1 MVAPGLSR
9 MNPRIAQCACRGG
22 AFVKKLPLFHHP
34 MSARC
39 VVAPLH
45 RDTPLGVFLRC
56 HDTHGINAI
65 LLDADLIPH
74 LGLCA

>member
-22 AFVKKLPLFHHP
+22 AFVKKLPLFDNL
-34 MSARC
+34 MGARC
-39 VVAPLH
+39 VVASLH
-45 RDTPLGVFLRC
+45 RDTRRGVFLPC